1 MLLNVLP
8 LIAGLLCMISPGL
21 QSLRIIRTGEVA
33 GLSVAT
39 TLLQVVNGTILTLVA
54 FEYAVPTMLGVNVLA
69 LLMSIGVLFQ
79 VSARVCLV
87 YVLAVA
93 ALAAGV
99 IFRTPG
105 LAAELRTTKWAELLT
120 SIYGGAALITFLPQ
134 VWKMHRTHEVSAIS
148 LSTYVSL
155 SLGLVCWTVIAI
167 LLKNTPLIVTD
178 IVINLSVLEV
188 IRLKL
193 TVPRSAPRLE
203 ERVAQASS

>member
-54 FEYAVPTMLGVNVLA
+54 FEYAVPTMLGVNILA

-79 VSARVCLV
+79 
-87 YVLAVA
+87 
-93 ALAAGV
+93 
-99 IFRTPG
+99 
-105 LAAELRTTKWAELLT
+105 
-120 SIYGGAALITFLPQ
+120 
-134 VWKMHRTHEVSAIS
+134 VSAIS